1 MTDARLLSLI
11 VLLAYGLLLHSPIA
25 VADEEVRDLLNKAHS
40 RYEEQLEEVEREVF
54 AKLDELIDQHADEG
68 RLQKVLEL
76 REERTRLLEDR
87 AWPLAIGFQSTRE
100 KVRATRARARRELA
114 SAYEN
119 AIAQLTKERRYDAAV
134 ALRNELDE
142 LKKLQSEF
150 DFRSAEPKRKKGSKV
165 SDDRQAKREDPD
177 QLQKAPQQQPE
188 PPASPSPSEES
199 EKSEP
204 AMADVRPPAKPAMPA
219 KGPESEPAV
228 AEVRPS
234 APPAMPAKSEQN
246 KPAVAAASTS
256 AAPPMPSKS
265 GASERATKD
274 EQLAAILA
282 KATAAISPDDPLA
295 TSKEKGKGL
304 RQIVETVYA
313 ELPPRLWTP
322 RQYDDFVEFFV
333 AAAAKAGSFSLP
345 PIPPAWDGAY
355 LGSVFTIQQ
364 VKNMAEEFQ
373 GRGWLL
379 SSPTP
384 EEFISRAIHLQAKE
398 LWPPLNNSTNADQL
412 KKWLKSAGCTDV
424 ESCRAF
430 LRKSKE
436 AGVRLTALDQLRTEF
451 GE

>member
-1 MTDARLLSLI
+1 
-11 VLLAYGLLLHSPIA
+11 
-25 VADEEVRDLLNKAHS
+25 
-40 RYEEQLEEVEREVF
+40 
-54 AKLDELIDQHADEG
+54 
-68 RLQKVLEL
+68 
-76 REERTRLLEDR
+76 
-87 AWPLAIGFQSTRE
+87 
-100 KVRATRARARRELA
+100 
-114 SAYEN
+114 
-119 AIAQLTKERRYDAAV
+119 
-134 ALRNELDE
+134 
-142 LKKLQSEF
+142 
-150 DFRSAEPKRKKGSKV
+150 
-165 SDDRQAKREDPD
+165 
-177 QLQKAPQQQPE
+177 
-188 PPASPSPSEES
+188 
-199 EKSEP
+199 
-204 AMADVRPPAKPAMPA
+204 
-219 KGPESEPAV
+219 
-228 AEVRPS
+228 
-234 APPAMPAKSEQN
+234 MPAKSEQN

-295 TSKEKGKGL
+295 TSEEKGKGL